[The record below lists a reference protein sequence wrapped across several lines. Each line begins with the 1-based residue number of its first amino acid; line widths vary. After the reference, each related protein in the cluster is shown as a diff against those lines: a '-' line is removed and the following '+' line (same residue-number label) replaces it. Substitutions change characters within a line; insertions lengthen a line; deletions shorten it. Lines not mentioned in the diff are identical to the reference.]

1 MRDRVPDFSWFDSD
15 GYKQSLYQRLSGGR
29 AVLIILNEGA
39 HHTPEVWKELADRHE
54 DSFNVVKLF
63 LSGDFPDESTR
74 LKSDSE
80 MVGCGVVPAEEAS
93 KLPFGNGGWGVIR
106 PDGYLAALGDCDDMS
121 AATQWLL
128 RVTSL

>member
-1 MRDRVPDFSWFDSD
+1 M
-15 GYKQSLYQRLSGGR
+15 
-29 AVLIILNEGA
+29 IILNEGA
-39 HHTPEVWKELADRHE
+39 HHAPEVWKELTDRHE
-54 DSFNVVKLF
+54 GSFNVVKLF
-63 LSGDFPDESTR
+63 LSGDFSDESTR
-74 LKSDSE
+74 LESDSE
-80 MVGCGVVPAEEAS
+80 MVACGVVPAEEAS